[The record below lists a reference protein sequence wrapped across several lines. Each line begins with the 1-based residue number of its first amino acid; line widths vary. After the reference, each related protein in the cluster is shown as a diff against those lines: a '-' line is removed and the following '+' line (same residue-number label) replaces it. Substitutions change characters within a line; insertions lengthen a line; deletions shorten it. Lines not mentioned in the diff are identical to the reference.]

1 MKTKITISIL
11 FIMISLGLFAQSVT
25 ISPNKAV
32 AGQTFAV
39 TISGKNTAFLTGV
52 NTIDFVNNS
61 AITKDAIFSN
71 QNVVN
76 DSLITGTVSISNTI
90 PNPFYFALRISN
102 SINSPI
108 NLVYAITIPDADTI
122 IPRLYSTDNSRG
134 FNIGQSTYLRI
145 RGKNT
150 HLSTAKN
157 NTIKFYKYGIE
168 NKSISISN
176 FSVYSSPYPYELW
189 INLIVDIK
197 SKLGFYSISVENE
210 IDGIIFKDSI
220 FEVLNPFPML
230 INSIDHRYAKRNE
243 VKDVYMSGSP
253 YAKFLTNPPT
263 ILFTKNNIISK
274 EIEVVSITAQND
286 ANATVRL
293 NVKPTAELGTYN
305 IAYFY
310 PAELDTMYLTNYFSI
325 LAATGTKEI
334 TENTTKIF
342 PNPAKN
348 LLNIESKNDISSVQI
363 FDLMGKE
370 IFNKTIEKQTQN
382 LQINLSEIL
391 IPKGIYFIKVQS
403 LGGFITQKL
412 VIE

>member
-1 MKTKITISIL
+1 MKTKITISML
-11 FIMISLGLFAQSVT
+11 FMAISIGLFAQSVT
-25 ISPNKAV
+25 ISPNKSS

-52 NTIDFVNNS
+52 NTIDFVYNS

-76 DSLITGTVSISNTI
+76 DSLITGTVSISSTI
-90 PNPFYFALRISN
+90 PNPYGFSLRISN
-102 SINSPI
+102 TINPPI
-108 NLVYAITIPDADTI
+108 NLLSGISIPDADTI
-122 IPRLYSTDNSRG
+122 IPRLYPTDNSRG

-150 HLSTAKN
+150 HLTTAKN

-176 FSVYSSPYPYELW
+176 IRVYSSPYPYELW
-189 INLIVDIK
+189 IDLIVDIK
-197 SKLGFYSISVENE
+197 TKLGFYSMSVENE

-220 FEVLNPFPML
+220 FEVVNPFPML

-243 VKDVYMSGSP
+243 VKDVYMAGSP

-263 ILFTKNNIISK
+263 ILFTKNNIVSK
-274 EIEVVSITAQND
+274 DIEVVSITAQND
-286 ANATVRL
+286 LNATVRL
-293 NVKPTAELGTYN
+293 NVKPTAEMGTYN

-310 PAELDTMYLTNYFSI
+310 PADLDTMYLNNYFI
-325 LAATGTKEI
+325 IGAAAGTNEI
-334 TENTTKIF
+334 NENTTKIF

-348 LLNIESKNDISSVQI
+348 LLNIESNNNITSVQF

-370 IFNKTIEKQTQN
+370 ILSKIPEKQTQN

-391 IPKGIYFIKVQS
+391 IPRGIYFIKVQS
-403 LGGFITQKL
+403 LEGFVTQKL
-412 VIE
+412 IIE

>member
-11 FIMISLGLFAQSVT
+11 FMAISLCLFAQSVT

-32 AGQTFAV
+32 AGQIFSV
-39 TISGKNTAFLTGV
+39 TVSGKNTAFLTGV
-52 NTIDFVNNS
+52 NTIDFVYNS

-76 DSLITGTVSISNTI
+76 DSVITGTVSISSTI
-90 PNPFYFALRISN
+90 PNPHYFSLRISN
-102 SINSPI
+102 TINAPI
-108 NLVYAITIPDADTI
+108 NLISGISIPDADTI

-150 HLSTAKN
+150 HLTTAKN

-168 NKSISISN
+168 SKSISISN

-189 INLIVDIK
+189 INLIIDIK

-243 VKDVYMSGSP
+243 VKDVYIIGSP
-253 YAKFLTNPPT
+253 YTKFKTNPPT
-263 ILFTKNNIISK
+263 ILFSKNNIISND
-274 EIEVVSITAQND
+274 IEVVNITAQDD

-293 NVKPTAELGTYN
+293 NVKPTAEIGTYN
-305 IAYFY
+305 VAYFY
-310 PAELDTMYLTNYFSI
+310 PADLDTMYLNNYFVISA
-325 LAATGTKEI
+325 AATTKELA
-334 TENTTKIF
+334 ENTTKIF

-348 LLNIESKNDISSVQI
+348 LLNIESENNITCIQI
-363 FDLMGKE
+363 FDMMGKE
-370 IFNKTIEKQTQN
+370 ILNKISEKQTQN
-382 LQINLSEIL
+382 LQLDLIEIR

-403 LGGFITQKL
+403 LEGYVTQKL
-412 VIE
+412 IIE

>member
-310 PAELDTMYLTNYFSI
+310 PADLDTMYLTNYFSI

-403 LGGFITQKL
+403 LEGFITQKL